1 MAKKKWADLSPR
13 QQQAVIVGGVLEILL
28 TAAAVNDLMRR
39 PSSQVRGSKSLW
51 VLSFVVQ
58 PFGPLAYFSMGRR
71 PPE

>member
-28 TAAAVNDLMRR
+28 TAAAVNDLIGR
-39 PSSQVRGSKSLW
+39 PDSQVRGSKALW
-51 VLSFVVQ
+51 LLSFVVQ
-58 PFGPLAYFSMGRR
+58 PFGPLAYYSVGRR

>member
-28 TAAAVNDLMRR
+28 TAAVVNDLIRR
-39 PSSQVRGSKSLW
+39 PDSQVRGSKALW
-51 VLSFVVQ
+51 LLSFVVQ
-58 PFGPLAYFSMGRR
+58 PFGPLAYYSVGRR

>member
-58 PFGPLAYFSMGRR
+58 PFGPLAYFSVGRR